1 VLIVSLGYDRII
13 IPGLYFIQRMDYSRY
28 QVEDFVTDAFFIK
41 WVKSPAEEHHAFW
54 NAWLS
59 KHPEARPRVEEARQI
74 VLLLDIKED
83 VPPDGKFLE
92 IWERINREAAGASEH
107 RMPGEPAIRTTA
119 MLTWVYRIAASLVL
133 AVLFA
138 GSYYYYNHRTIT
150 VVTAYG
156 ESRTLFLPDS
166 TKVTLNSNS
175 SLHYSVADFTNRKR
189 AVSLQGE
196 AFFSVLHKR
205 NHQNF
210 LVHTG
215 QLHIEVLGTKFDV
228 NSRRGKTRVVLQE
241 GKVRLDLE
249 SENKTAVIMKPGDL
263 VEFAKSDKA
272 PVKKTVDPDNYLA
285 WKDNRLI
292 FSSTSLME
300 IAQLLE
306 DNYGY
311 KVIFEKEEIA
321 KRKFTG
327 SSSGENL
334 EELFQKLSLVF
345 DLTIQKESNT
355 LIIQYRK
362 ENPKQLSPS

>member
-1 VLIVSLGYDRII
+1 
-13 IPGLYFIQRMDYSRY
+13 
-28 QVEDFVTDAFFIK
+28 VTDAFFIK

-59 KHPEARPRVEEARQI
+59 KHPEARVRVEEARQI

-83 VPPDGKFLE
+83 VAPDGKFLE
-92 IWERINREAAGASEH
+92 VWERINREAAGTREH
-107 RMPGEPAIRTTA
+107 LTPDEPFIRSRPV
-119 MLTWVYRIAASLVL
+119 LTWFYRVAASLLLV
-133 AVLFA
+133 ALFA

-150 VVTAYG
+150 IVTAYG

-175 SLHYSVADFTNRKR
+175 SLHYSIADFTNRKR
-189 AVSLQGE
+189 AVWLQGE
-196 AFFSVLHKR
+196 AFFAVLHKR

-249 SENKTAVIMKPGDL
+249 SENKTALIMKPGDL
-263 VEFAKSDKA
+263 VEFAKTDKA

-311 KVIFEKEEIA
+311 KVVFEKEEIA

-327 SSSGENL
+327 SSSSENL
-334 EELFQKLSLVF
+334 AELFQKLSLVF
-345 DLTIQKESNT
+345 DLNIQKESNT
-355 LIIQYRK
+355 LIIQYKK